1 METIDISYERT
12 LKDAPEKLVKNGKV
26 QFGSFSKPPKSLD
39 INGMKYPFGVLP
51 LPTFI
56 TNLRIRSNLSFSF
69 STSEYYG
76 TIDILDAKLFG
87 LCEVN
92 IWNKK
97 TLQRYSYKNIM
108 LLIRRL
114 IKKDLEK
121 GFCYTYS
128 KRRDIKISWNKEKKY
143 FYVYLDLK
151 GDSVRPNFMGSFSAP
166 YTNDIPS
173 LTSVLPAPTK
183 RRCYVSFQ
191 QPVSLEGGIC
201 PTRGKMNPFY
211 LIQKTQTLFVLTKA
225 YYKTRVLNNFISGIG
240 KVGEDEICFRI
251 ADTSIL
257 PTDKDTYNENVL
269 FVNNEITP
277 LPPATVAHP
286 FGRMK
291 KWSIQDTESMID
303 LVFTPASASQRLISV
318 FLLHAQYFTVF
329 GTFDGVLVTK
339 DGKSITLKDFPGIIN
354 NQRIRL

>member
-12 LKDAPEKLVKNGKV
+12 LKDAPEKLVKNGKA

-39 INGMKYPFGVLP
+39 INGLKYPFGVLP

-56 TNLRIRSNLSFSF
+56 TNLRIRTNLSFSF

-76 TIDILDAKLFG
+76 CIDILDSKIYGF
-87 LCEVN
+87 CEVN

-128 KRRDIKISWNKEKKY
+128 KRREVKISWNKKRNL
-143 FYVYLDLK
+143 FYVYLNLK
-151 GDSVRPNFMGSFSAP
+151 GDNVRPNFMGTFVSS
-166 YTNDIPS
+166 YEDNIPS

-191 QPVSLEGGIC
+191 QPISLEGGLC
-201 PTRGKMNPFY
+201 PTRGNMNPFY
-211 LIQKTQTLFVLTKA
+211 LPQNAQSLFVLTKA
-225 YYKTRVLNNFISGIG
+225 YYKSRVLNNCISGMG
-240 KVGEDEICFRI
+240 KVGEDEITFRI
-251 ADTSIL
+251 VESSIL
-257 PTDKDTYNENVL
+257 PTDKNTYNENVL
-269 FVNNEITP
+269 FVNNEMTA

-291 KWSIQDTESMID
+291 KWSIQDTENMID
-303 LVFTPASASQRLISV
+303 LVFTPISASQRRISV
-318 FLLHAQYFTVF
+318 VLLHAQYFTVY
-329 GTFDGVLVTK
+329 GTFDGVLITK
-339 DGKSITLKDFPGIIN
+339 EGKSITLKDFPGIIN